1 MPETLSILYE
11 DNHLLVVDKPALLAT
26 MGVSTGETSLVTI
39 AKHYLKKKYD
49 KPGNVYLGVVSRLDS
64 FVSGVTV
71 LARTSK
77 AAARLNDQFRQSLVE
92 KTYWAIVPDN
102 LPAEEG
108 RLIDRLV
115 KDDARRRMITVE
127 SNDNRYEKGKEARLH
142 YRVIGKQGD
151 QCLLQINLETGR
163 KHQIR
168 VQLEAI
174 GCPIVGDRKY
184 NSPVRFR
191 PGIALHSRRL
201 KIIHPTLKKEM
212 TFTSAPGDSWQLERF
227 GELSN

>member
-1 MPETLSILYE
+1 MPETFSILYE
-11 DNHLLVVDKPALLAT
+11 DNHLLVVNKPALLAT
-26 MGVSTGETSLVTI
+26 MGVSTGETSLVTLV
-39 AKHYLKKKYD
+39 KDYLKKKYD
-49 KPGNVYLGVVSRLDS
+49 KPGNVYLGVVSRLDA

-77 AAARLNDQFRQSLVE
+77 AAARLNDQFRQALVE

-102 LPAEEG
+102 LPSERG
-108 RLIDRLV
+108 RLKDRLV
-115 KDDARRRMITVE
+115 KDDARRRMITVGKQ
-127 SNDNRYEKGKEARLH
+127 DARYEEGKEARLT
-142 YRVIGKQGD
+142 YQVIGRCRD
-151 QCLLQINLETGR
+151 QCLVQIHLETGR

-184 NSPVRFR
+184 NSPLHFD
-191 PGIALHSRRL
+191 PGIALHSRQL
-201 KIIHPTLKKEM
+201 KITHPTLKKEM
-212 TFTSAPGDSWQLERF
+212 AFESPPGDSWQLDRF